1 MSFANTQYECNC
13 ISTMIKYYK
22 WLFQVDEEEEKKEEV
37 CMLWDPI
44 FEELFIFEH
53 TV

>member
-1 MSFANTQYECNC
+1 MCLSTTPPLQITFANTQFECNC

-37 CMLWDPI
+37 QQSDYKND
-44 FEELFIFEH
+44 
-53 TV
+53 